1 MFSLYVQI
9 LQSLI
14 QLCNCLCS
22 NVVIKN
28 FYDIA
33 VLLFHETFGQNPLL
47 DSQVPA
53 LNRHIPL
60 KLLHHFYRL
69 ITVIHIP
76 LIRLLLLFTYYGGV
90 AFHHEQVTEALF
102 RLCIIF
108 FIYIFINCANY
119 ILIRY
124 FRTFSVQYNAADQIS
139 SLYRVYHPLDNRI
152 IVYLKFILMYVL
164 HDLIYL

>member
-22 NVVIKN
+22 NVVSRI

-76 LIRLLLLFTYYGGV
+76 LIRLLFLFTYYGGV

-108 FIYIFINCANY
+108 LFIYS
-119 ILIRY
+119 LI
-124 FRTFSVQYNAADQIS
+124 
-139 SLYRVYHPLDNRI
+139 
-152 IVYLKFILMYVL
+152 VL
-164 HDLIYL
+164 IIYLSDTSGRFLFNIMRLTRFLPCIVSIIPQITGLSFI